1 MLQVDFM
8 PFLENNFQS
17 PLLEDLFF
25 SFGKQKIATKLHLES
40 LNSEMPAS
48 LIGECTFHFV

>member
-17 PLLEDLFF
+17 PLLEDLF
-25 SFGKQKIATKLHLES
+25 SFGKQKIATKLHLEN

-48 LIGECTFHFV
+48 LIGECTFHIV